1 MLILA
6 NGINEVI
13 RKIEKVY
20 IEDKE
25 GYVNKGRKGKSIRV
39 LILGIPNVGKSS
51 LINRITKKSSA
62 GVGNKPGVTRQK
74 QWVRVNENIELLDT
88 PGILWPKFEDEQ
100 VALKLS
106 YIGTIKDDILDKVEV
121 AYNLLKYLLENEMDK
136 LLQRYSLNEQ
146 EVKEELNNEDRMENE
161 NILEIMYLI
170 GRKRGAI
177 VSGGRID
184 ETKVANIIIDD
195 FRSGK
200 LGRITLEKI

>member
-1 MLILA
+1 MIV
-6 NGINEVI
+6 GV
-13 RKIEKVY
+13 
-20 IEDKE
+20 
-25 GYVNKGRKGKSIRV
+25 
-39 LILGIPNVGKSS
+39 PNVGKSS
-51 LINRITKKSSA
+51 LINRLTGKRSA
-62 GVGNKPGVTRQK
+62 QTGDKPGVTKGK
-74 QWVRVNENIELLDT
+74 QWLTLSNGMQLLDT

-121 AYNLLKYLLENEMDK
+121 AYSLLKYLLENEMDK

-200 LGRITLEKI
+200 LGRITLERI